1 MKKATLVI
9 LTLAFLGGCS
19 TMTSNTAKLGE
30 RVAAVEARVQLLEQ
44 DSHKRAKP

>member
-1 MKKATLVI
+1 MKIIALAILVA
-9 LTLAFLGGCS
+9 LSVGCS

-30 RVAAVEARVQLLEQ
+30 RVAAMEARVDLLEQ

>member
-1 MKKATLVI
+1 MKIIAVC
-9 LTLAFLGGCS
+9 LTVMFLGACS

-30 RVAAVEARVQLLEQ
+30 RTAALEARVDLLEQ